1 MNNTPCVL
9 KELYNKQVQRKLQRI
24 VQNEYIFKPPC
35 AEALPRIVVLD
46 GCNIARGSCGPQREY
61 FNCAGLLA
69 AIRYFLIRD
78 IDVMIFMPVI
88 YLNNDNP
95 FIADSHLLLE
105 LKKFDIITFTPAR
118 ASHRGRPA
126 FLNYDDLYVLHA
138 AKRFGGV
145 IVSNDRYADIL
156 KRQQYQQYHHI
167 ITHQRLD
174 IQFIPV
180 GKSIVKFGKDI
191 FYKCLPNI
199 EFSTTSQDTPVTINQ
214 RSLFCMPFD
223 ADYEKVA
230 FRGRHWSKSRRL
242 EIIRAIDTLL
252 HNLESKC
259 CIYDY
264 TSHVATLSPLLNVQ
278 FANCFP
284 TYDKT
289 RRKGPINTLHI
300 NETLSN
306 YSNLESN
313 TEENYTLTPRELQII
328 AFKES
333 FERFSEQLKK
343 KNSNGKIS
351 TA

>member
-1 MNNTPCVL
+1 
-9 KELYNKQVQRKLQRI
+9 
-24 VQNEYIFKPPC
+24 
-35 AEALPRIVVLD
+35 
-46 GCNIARGSCGPQREY
+46 
-61 FNCAGLLA
+61 
-69 AIRYFLIRD
+69 
-78 IDVMIFMPVI
+78 MIFMPVI

-145 IVSNDRYADIL
+145 IVSNDRYSDIL
-156 KRQQYQQYHHI
+156 KRHQYQQYHHI

-199 EFSTTSQDTPVTINQ
+199 EFSTTLQDSSSIISQK
-214 RSLFCMPFD
+214 SLFCMPFND
-223 ADYEKVA
+223 DYEKVA

-278 FANCFP
+278 FANYFP

-289 RRKGPINTLHI
+289 KKNKNVNTLHFS
-300 NETLSN
+300 ETLSN
-306 YSNLESN
+306 YSTLDKS
-313 TEENYTLTPRELQII
+313 TEDNYTLTPRELQVM
-328 AFKES
+328 AFKDS
-333 FERFSEQLKK
+333 FERFSEQIKK
-343 KNSNGKIS
+343 KNPNNKLLTG
-351 TA
+351 